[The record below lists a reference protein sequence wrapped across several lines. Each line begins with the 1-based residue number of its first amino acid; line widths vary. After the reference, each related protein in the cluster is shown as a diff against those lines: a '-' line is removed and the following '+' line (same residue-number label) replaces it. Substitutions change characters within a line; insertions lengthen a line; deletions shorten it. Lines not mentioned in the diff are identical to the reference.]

1 MTFVRVFLKAPGLV
15 VLDEATSR
23 LDPATEGMIERAI
36 DKLLARCTAIIIA
49 HRLATV
55 RRADDILILDE
66 GRVHEHGPRRDLEKD
81 PNSRF
86 SELLRTGLAE
96 VLS

>member
-1 MTFVRVFLKAPGLV
+1 
-15 VLDEATSR
+15 
-23 LDPATEGMIERAI
+23 MIERAI

-55 RRADDILILDE
+55 QRADDILILDE
-66 GRVHEHGPRRDLEKD
+66 GRVHEHGRRCDLEINR
-81 PNSRF
+81 NSRF
-86 SELLRTGLAE
+86 SELLRTGLTE